1 MRGSMS
7 YHDLM
12 YKISTDDLEIFNKI
26 IQDNLETVEK
36 TKLPLL

>member
-12 YKISTDDLEIFNKI
+12 YKISSEDIEIFTRI
-26 IQDNLETVEK
+26 IKDNIEATKES
-36 TKLPLL
+36 KLPLI

>member
-12 YKISTDDLEIFNKI
+12 YKISSDDLEIFNKI
-26 IQDNLETVEK
+26 IQDNLDTVDR
-36 TKLPLL
+36 